1 MNVLEVERLRKT
13 FVQGF
18 SRRRTEAL
26 QDVSFDVH
34 AGEIFGFL
42 GPNGAGKTTT
52 IKILMGLILPSGG
65 TARVLGAPVGDL
77 RAKLRVGYLPENPYF
92 YDYLSVMELLDMVGR
107 LYGLDRATRRKR
119 AGALVER
126 VGLGHAGKRPLR
138 SFSKGML
145 QRAGLAQALMG
156 DPDVVVLDEPMS
168 GLDPLGRKEVR
179 ELIEELRD
187 AGKTVFFSTHILAD
201 ATMLCDRVG
210 IIVGGRL
217 RDVGPLGS
225 LLSPRVDRVEII
237 WSAPEGPASRLR
249 ELDGAHEV
257 TSEGS
262 VTRVPDLE
270 AAQAFT
276 AAVLEQGGRLL
287 QLTPHR
293 QSLEELFVSEAEAGD
308 SRRST

>member
-1 MNVLEVERLRKT
+1 MHVLEVEKLRKT
-13 FVQGF
+13 FVRGF
-18 SRRRTEAL
+18 SRTRTEAL
-26 QDVSFDVH
+26 QDVSFTVNS
-34 AGEIFGFL
+34 GEIFGFL

-52 IKILMGLILPSGG
+52 IKILMGLIHPSSG

-77 RAKLRVGYLPENPYF
+77 NAKLRVGYLPENPYF
-92 YDYLSVMELLDMVGR
+92 YDYLSVAELLDMVGR
-107 LYGLDRATRRKR
+107 LYGMNRATRRKR
-119 AGALVER
+119 GRILIER
-126 VGLGHAGKRPLR
+126 VGLGHAAKRSLR

-225 LLSPRVDRVEII
+225 LLNPRVDRVEIV
-237 WSAPEGPASRLR
+237 WSAPEAAASRLR
-249 ELDGAHEV
+249 ERDGEHEV
-257 TSEGS
+257 TSEGT
-262 VTRVPDLE
+262 VTRVPDLDT
-270 AAQAFT
+270 AQTFAT
-276 AAVLEQGGRLL
+276 AVLEQGGRLL

-308 SRRST
+308 TRRSA